1 MISSCLFRVTEYECS
16 RLNSEEIIAVYESQ
30 PMCLRDAG
38 RFAAALSYARG
49 AYIEV
54 EPTSLG
60 ETYHEWWYA
69 GSLCRN
75 ASVPPI
81 RSGKRRILISVPP
94 EVEMNPHEFDNTIAS
109 LKSEGH
115 SVKT

>member
-1 MISSCLFRVTEYECS
+1 MVSSGLFRVTEYECS

-54 EPTSLG
+54 EPVSME

-69 GSLCRN
+69 GTICRETS
-75 ASVPPI
+75 APPV
-81 RSGKRRILISVPP
+81 RMGKRLRSDCSDQP
-94 EVEMNPHEFDNTIAS
+94 EI
-109 LKSEGH
+109 KSRKSIGPNRKNE
-115 SVKT
+115 VA